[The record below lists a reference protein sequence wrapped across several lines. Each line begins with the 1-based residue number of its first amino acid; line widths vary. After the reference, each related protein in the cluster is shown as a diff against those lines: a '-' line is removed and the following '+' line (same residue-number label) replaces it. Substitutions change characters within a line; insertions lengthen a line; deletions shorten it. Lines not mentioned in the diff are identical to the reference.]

1 MDFTMLRQMARRCRL
16 LAHLHNSEFQDP
28 TLKAFTEILD
38 VKDPTKPRETEELD
52 SFAVAHYLSKAPKMS
67 GQEYKA
73 ILSYLNSAGET
84 SLSWL
89 SYPDIEYQSQILPPN
104 AKRLTEYHENG
115 RTYGC
120 HSSHHSNSLIQF
132 RKPNAEQSLLTG
144 VIRTILEIPL
154 HGFLRKFILVAP
166 HRPINISNTPYQE
179 RPRMMSTL
187 VEIEPYKTLIVIEPK
202 HVITHLSAWIR
213 PARTYPGV
221 NKRFIVVC
229 WALNRGRK

>member
-28 TLKAFTEILD
+28 TLKAFTQILD
-38 VKDPTKPRETEELD
+38 VKDPTKPEKMEELN
-52 SFAVAHYLSKAPKMS
+52 SFAVAHYLSKVPKMS
-67 GQEYKA
+67 TQEYKA
-73 ILSYLNSAGET
+73 ILSYLNAAGET

-89 SYPDIEYQSQILPPN
+89 SYPDIEYQSWILAPN
-104 AKRLTEYHENG
+104 AKRLKEYHENG
-115 RTYGC
+115 RTYSC

-132 RKPNAEQSLLTG
+132 KKPNNDEPPLTG

-166 HRPINISNTPYQE
+166 HRPINIDSTPY
-179 RPRMMSTL
+179 RDLPRLKTTL
-187 VEIEPYKTLIVIEPK
+187 VEIEPYKRLMVIEPK
-202 HVITHLSAWIR
+202 HVITHLSAWVR
-213 PARTYPGV
+213 PSHIYPGV
-221 NKRFIVVC
+221 NKRFMVVC